1 MLSGPGPSQAVFVFC
16 SFFCFVTEEKAE
28 ILHSFTSEPASGTG
42 HNWWLTL
49 SPGSKKAWPRHVTG
63 TTNHL
68 RIILICLKGI
78 DTVVFLLFLFCF
90 FGRPKSKQKFWHPS
104 QRISWEKIICQPCC
118 VCPFPYE
125 YVCPVA
131 PNHWPLWAR
140 ILLVT
145 FKIGTQL
152 LSGALSNFLMTDLL
166 WSPAAFMVGQFSEE
180 KNLNSTFKW
189 QLHCAIYTID
199 LSSVHSRCPPELV
212 CLIFLFSC
220 LSFMFWML
228 LISAKRLWNFKKK
241 NKKTHLTPIFQNLDS
256 LQTTSPLETVGKI
269 LQRGR
274 SSCWTVYA
282 ANCTK
287 KWHWGTQQCTL
298 PLCVPQPH
306 PTETETTAGLDGSGH
321 LAQYQIRGV
330 SPNAV
335 DLRVFLAFGTVQT
348 EETKIFFWVLR
359 VLS

>member
-1 MLSGPGPSQAVFVFC
+1 MGGFLFRISNQSCHLRLSFSLLKTNKKKSSQNKTYNNHSQHIHGQWCC
-16 SFFCFVTEEKAE
+16 SKT
-28 ILHSFTSEPASGTG
+28 FTSYVNVCFSALILALSALWPRSFPSRLCFLFFFLFCNWRKSWNLAQFHLWASERYRTQ
-42 HNWWLTL
+42 LVTDFV
-49 SPGSKKAWPRHVTG
+49 AWPRHVTG

-118 VCPFPYE
+118 VCSFPYE

-241 NKKTHLTPIFQNLDS
+241 NKKKNPPYPHFSKLGFPPDHQ
-256 LQTTSPLETVGKI
+256 SPWN
-269 LQRGR
+269 
-274 SSCWTVYA
+274 CWENSA
-282 ANCTK
+282 KRKKQLLNCVCSK
-287 KWHWGTQQCTL
+287 L
-298 PLCVPQPH
+298 
-306 PTETETTAGLDGSGH
+306 
-321 LAQYQIRGV
+321 Y
-330 SPNAV
+330 
-335 DLRVFLAFGTVQT
+335 
-348 EETKIFFWVLR
+348 
-359 VLS
+359 

>member
-49 SPGSKKAWPRHVTG
+49 SPGSKKAWPGHVTG

-68 RIILICLKGI
+68 CIILICLKGI
-78 DTVVFLLFLFCF
+78 DTVVFFVVVVLFSF

-104 QRISWEKIICQPCC
+104 QGISWEKIICQPCC

-180 KNLNSTFKW
+180 KKTQFYFQVTVTLCNIHHRPFFRPHSMSTG
-189 QLHCAIYTID
+189 AG
-199 LSSVHSRCPPELV
+199 LSNIFV
-212 CLIFLFSC
+212 FLFVFFVLNVADFSKKT
-220 LSFMFWML
+220 LEL
-228 LISAKRLWNFKKK
+228 QKKK
-241 NKKTHLTPIFQNLDS
+241 KHLTPIFQNLDS